1 MTGQWPAKDIFLK
14 NLITQLLKI
23 YSTVH
28 DSVVFQD
35 GKLKFGAQTV
45 MTHVTTALNFQID
58 LRSSSRSI
66 DQSSEMT
73 DFFGNFN
80 VL

>member
-1 MTGQWPAKDIFLK
+1 M
-14 NLITQLLKI
+14 
-23 YSTVH
+23 H

-45 MTHVTTALNFQID
+45 MTHVTTALNFQND
-58 LRSSSRSI
+58 LRSSSWSI

>member
-1 MTGQWPAKDIFLK
+1 M
-14 NLITQLLKI
+14 

-45 MTHVTTALNFQID
+45 MTHVTTALNFQND
-58 LRSSSRSI
+58 LRSSSWSI